1 MKRASPRSFLIF
13 CLLMLASLLAASC
26 SSGSDSTD
34 TDNSDTP
41 SEASETTR
49 TTRPLPFT
57 DQTSENEST
66 DSFPVLT
73 EPRTPENK
81 AIAIAAGDSHSCA
94 LHEDGTISCWGENW
108 VGQLG
113 NGQSGRNE
121 RSLVPVEVA
130 GIADATAVAA
140 DWEHS
145 CALHEDGTISCWGRN
160 WAGQLGNGQSTGDL
174 YDHIADS
181 SVPVKVAGI
190 ADAAA
195 ITASG
200 GSGWTYGHSCALH
213 EDGTISCWGN
223 NWVGQLGNG
232 QSGRNELSSVPV
244 GVADIA
250 DATAITTGDEHSCAL
265 HEDGTISCWGNNRAG
280 QLGDGTEDDSSV
292 PVRVSGITDAT
303 AITASTTSS
312 GITGE
317 GHSCA
322 LHEDGTI
329 SCWGNNSAGQLGDG
343 TEDDS
348 SVPVRVSGITDA
360 TAITAS
366 GAHSCALRQDGTI
379 SCWGNNRAGQLG
391 NGTWDASSVPV
402 GVVGI
407 TDAAAIAAGYEHS
420 CALYEDGTI
429 SCWGAGSDDQLGDGV
444 WLPRFVVGFGG

>member
-13 CLLMLASLLAASC
+13 CLLMLASLLTASC

-66 DSFPVLT
+66 DSFPVST

-81 AIAIAAGDSHSCA
+81 AVAIAAGDSHSCA

-303 AITASTTSS
+303 AITAS
-312 GITGE
+312 
-317 GHSCA
+317 
-322 LHEDGTI
+322 
-329 SCWGNNSAGQLGDG
+329 
-343 TEDDS
+343 
-348 SVPVRVSGITDA
+348 
-360 TAITAS
+360 